1 MTRKKW
7 KSLIVLYVIEL
18 LVLAALAVALFYRCG
33 NKTRSPG
40 VIIEELV
47 VYHGS
52 YGDEAAEKEQ
62 ELLKELK
69 KADPDAAEKW
79 EQVLDYWKYANSEI
93 QVNYDVIPDGLS
105 NDDTL
110 ALVALGFQLNPDG
123 TMKEELLERLKVVKA
138 SAQKYP
144 NAFIVCTGGGTAK
157 ENKEVTEA
165 GEMARWLEEEG
176 IEKER
181 ILVEDQSMT
190 TAQNAMF
197 TYALLKERAPQV
209 KEIAIISSDY
219 HIATGSL
226 FFEAWNILDKD
237 TEGHV
242 DASVVSNAAYKA
254 PKGNLSTMFQA
265 GGLIEL
271 AGDIDTAYDIYY
283 NEYDIHELPPL
294 EK

>member
-18 LVLAALAVALFYRCG
+18 LVLAALVVALLCRCG
-33 NKTRSPG
+33 NEKRSPG

-52 YGDEAAEKEQ
+52 YGEEAAQKEQ
-62 ELLKELK
+62 ELLKELQ
-69 KADPDAAEKW
+69 KADPAAAEKW
-79 EQVLDYWKYANSEI
+79 EKVLDYWKYANSEI
-93 QVNYDVIPDGLS
+93 QVNYDVLPDGLA
-105 NDDTL
+105 NDNSL

-138 SAQKYP
+138 SAEKYP
-144 NAFIVCTGGGTAK
+144 NAVIVCTGGGTAK

-165 GEMARWLEEEG
+165 GEMAKWLEAQG
-176 IEKER
+176 IARER

-197 TYALLKERAPQV
+197 TYALLKEYAPQV

-226 FFEAWNILDKD
+226 FFEAWNILDGD

-242 DASVVSNAAYKA
+242 DASVTSNAAYKA